1 MTTEVDPA
9 FEQLLEHI
17 RDSRGFDFTGYKRAS
32 LMRRVHK
39 RMHEIDIEAFS
50 DYQDYLEVHPEE
62 FNSLFNTILINVTS
76 FFRDPES
83 WELLAEEVVP
93 RIVERTSGRGPMRL
107 WSVGCAS
114 GEEAYT
120 LAMTIAEAVGHEG
133 LRARVKIYATDVDEQ
148 ALEQARAGAYSATA
162 VESIPP
168 ELREKYL
175 VPSTTDSSSGRSSE
189 AP

>member
-1 MTTEVDPA
+1 MTATAPLTLDA
-9 FEQLLEHI
+9 LLEFVK
-17 RDSRGFDFTGYKRAS
+17 RTRGFDFTGYKRAS

-114 GEEAYT
+114 GEE
-120 LAMTIAEAVGHEG
+120 V
-133 LRARVKIYATDVDEQ
+133 
-148 ALEQARAGAYSATA
+148 YS
-162 VESIPP
+162 SP
-168 ELREKYL
+168 
-175 VPSTTDSSSGRSSE
+175 
-189 AP
+189 